1 MSVEKLVAKLVRA
14 SLDNNLREVRSIS
27 MRVIRSLKESH
38 PNIAKEISEALAE
51 NAIGASAQ
59 RSIGIQ
65 SSPMDTETLNSLV
78 TIEEPNDYEKPIFS
92 EKISNQLKIFISE
105 RLESKKLLEV
115 GLTPPSSLLLYGPP
129 GVGKT
134 QLAKYLSGKLNLT
147 LVTLDLS
154 SVISSYLGK
163 TGQNL
168 KKVLDFAKSNPT
180 ILLLDEFDAVA
191 KRRDD
196 MSDLGELK
204 RIVNVLLKELED
216 WPMETVLIAATNHPK
231 LLDQA
236 IWRRFDHAIEV
247 TLPEKEER
255 LKILD
260 NQFNN
265 EEPDFKKVLRI
276 VSEMTDGF
284 SGADICKIAEKTKRR
299 AVLNNLELSESIV
312 QELSQFNGES
322 TVEFNKSFCKLAKEH
337 TKVSIRTLANWLGK
351 SPSTIQYYLKE

>member
-1 MSVEKLVAKLVRA
+1 MNIEKLVSKLVRA

-27 MRVIRSLKESH
+27 MRILRNLKETH

-51 NAIGASAQ
+51 NAIGASTQ

-78 TIEEPNDYEKPIFS
+78 TIEEPNDYDMPIFS
-92 EKISNQLKIFISE
+92 EIISNQLSNFISE
-105 RLESKKLLEV
+105 RMESKKLLEA

-134 QLAKYLSGKLNLT
+134 QIAKYLSGKLNLS

-204 RIVNVLLKELED
+204 RIVNVLLKELEE

-231 LLDQA
+231 LLDPA
-236 IWRRFDHAIEV
+236 IWRRFDHTIEV
-247 TLPEKEER
+247 TLPGKDER
-255 LKILD
+255 LTILE
-260 NQFNN
+260 NQFKN
-265 EEPDFKKVLRI
+265 EEADFKTVLRV

-284 SGADICKIAEKTKRR
+284 SGADICKIAERTKRR
-299 AVLNNLELSESIV
+299 SVLHSQELSESII

-322 TVEFNKSFCKLAKEH
+322 SVEFNKLFCKLAKKH
-337 TKVSIRTLANWLGK
+337 TKVSIRTLANWLDK
-351 SPSTIQYYLKE
+351 SPSTIQYYLK